1 MEVHLIMKLTIEEIR
16 RASNSK
22 LRNLLKE
29 DLPVEIHDMVS
40 KELFEVREAG
50 RGENIWKL

>member
-1 MEVHLIMKLTIEEIR
+1 MKLTHDEVR

-22 LRNLLKE
+22 LRSFLKE
-29 DLPVEIHDMVS
+29 DIDVDLHDMIS

-50 RGENIWKL
+50 RGENIWI

>member
-1 MEVHLIMKLTIEEIR
+1 MKLTNEEIR

-29 DLPVEIHDMVS
+29 DIDVELDDMIRY
-40 KELFEVREAG
+40 ELFEVREAG
-50 RGENIWKL
+50 RGENIWEES